1 MITCTLGEKKYSVD
15 FISGRALREIG
26 DAKKM
31 YELVT
36 KNAQAAERGEPLDE
50 SVEYTEILDTMV
62 RWFCVLF
69 NNQFTPDEF
78 YDNYPADKVMFDIAM
93 ALIAV
98 NRAATNVLSEFPTKA
113 DPAPRK
119 K

>member
-1 MITCTLGEKKYSVD
+1 MIICTLGDKKYSVD

-26 DAKKM
+26 DAQKM

-69 NNQFTPDEF
+69 NNQFTPDEL
-78 YDNYPADKVMFDIAM
+78 YENYPADKVMFDIAM